1 MNMHSNT
8 HEATPDRV
16 VNNVFRTP
24 VNPKPC
30 LWSPILHAVTPDLNA
45 PDFEGEGTPA
55 LIRSLGINPELNVSW
70 SANMETPTQTQM
82 SLPGITRL
90 DEQKSP
96 DNKIKVLVS
105 ARNLFFVIRLS

>member
-8 HEATPDRV
+8 HEATPDRVV

-82 SLPGITRL
+82 SLPAKSQEIFF
-90 DEQKSP
+90 QKMVDSP
-96 DNKIKVLVS
+96 KRS
-105 ARNLFFVIRLS
+105 AEFVHYQ